1 MNTKIKRGLS
11 ITVIMCYII
20 LLLSACFTTVS
31 AEGSLS
37 GGMILDLKA
46 FEILQGNENGDLLL
60 EEELTR
66 AELTKIVAKVLQM
79 DLVRYPDDYGVIY
92 KDVPS
97 EHWGFSY
104 ITVLSG
110 MGLLNG
116 DTDGN
121 FYPDRAVTYAETVKV
136 LVGML
141 GFGIEAEELGG
152 YPNGYLAAAA
162 NHGVLKGVSA
172 GPDDGMTRENAMR
185 MVYNCLDAKRLV
197 SGYGSSSGMA
207 AEISSK
213 TFRDLLMGEED
224 DGLMEIEGV
233 VTANR
238 ESYLLAPID
247 NMEEWQV
254 EIDGVLYDKGSTD
267 IDKYLGMQIRAY
279 VQANPTGKNAIIKD
293 FKLADENSKIELQS
307 EDIRVFS
314 TDRIEYMT
322 DTESSSRTVKKN
334 VAADAQFLYNGR
346 VISDSELA
354 LIDVQNLSNGF
365 VTIIGNT
372 ERGEANVIFINEYQS
387 FLVDRVDAEEKKI
400 YLADEQRFLNYKY
413 IDFDENENDSVIR
426 LMDANGAPI
435 ELDGVKAGDVI
446 TAYASRDKN
455 LIKLFV
461 CDESVTGKVS
471 ESNVNNETIK
481 IDSEIYKYEDGV
493 DVSKLLGEEIIA
505 KLNYLGKIADVEKEL
520 TAGSYAAIVDTAM
533 AGAFES
539 DLKLLMAIPG
549 LIQDDVEEADD
560 DDPES
565 KDIPAIAAQNEAL
578 MEITC
583 AAKVRFNNQSYDAVA
598 LADAIDRE
606 MKNKG
611 LKYLVV
617 SYYTSSDGLL
627 RSIDTL
633 ERVPV
638 MPAAYDRDGNQK
650 MVLDGEKKYN
660 AYEKTFGGNSN
671 GAFGLSEETLGICIP
686 VDEVSDRKDYLARID
701 MTNGKSYTVGAYQ
714 YNKDTR
720 CPDVVVFNEKMDFD
734 TSGIINLSKSKL
746 GVVAEIS
753 QAINDDGDNV
763 KAVVLMTEDGAVDTV
778 ISEYTRSEEDFSK
791 LKRGDFIYYSLDAKN
806 QLDGYELVA
815 SAADITG
822 DYYIN
827 RPEKEIYCGQIT
839 DVDYK
844 VVSDSKNK
852 WVDHITISGMG
863 LSEENYVIPRTGT
876 PPIYIYDG
884 RRETV
889 KQGTNDD
896 LLSGQ
901 KYSIILS
908 SYGTVRAIVIIL

>member
-1 MNTKIKRGLS
+1 MNVKTKRRLS
-11 ITVIMCYII
+11 LAVVMCYII
-20 LLLSACFTTVS
+20 LLFSACFTTVS
-31 AEGSLS
+31 AAGALS
-37 GGMILDLKA
+37 DSMILDLKA
-46 FEILQGNENGDLLL
+46 FEILQGDESGDLLL
-60 EEELTR
+60 DEELTR

-79 DLVRYPDDYGVIY
+79 DQVHYPDDYGVIY

-97 EHWGFSY
+97 EHWGFPY

-141 GFGIEAEELGG
+141 GFGIEAEEMGG
-152 YPNGYLAAAA
+152 YPNGYLAAAT
-162 NHGVLKGVSA
+162 NRGVTKGVSA
-172 GPDDGMTRENAMR
+172 GLDENMTRADAMR

-197 SGYGSSSGMA
+197 SSYGSSSGIV

-224 DGLMEIEGV
+224 DGLMELEGV

-247 NMEEWQV
+247 DMEDWQV

-267 IDKYLGMQIRAY
+267 IDKYLGMQVKAF
-279 VQANPTGKNAIIKD
+279 VKANPTGRNAIIKD
-293 FKLADENSKIELQS
+293 FKLADENSKIELQP
-307 EDIRVFS
+307 EDIQVFS
-314 TDRIEYMT
+314 ADRIEYT
-322 DTESSSRTVKKN
+322 VDTETSSKTYKKN

-346 VISDSELA
+346 MISDSELA
-354 LIDVQNLSNGF
+354 QIDVPEIKDGF
-365 VTIIGNT
+365 VTLVGNT
-372 ERGEANVIFINEYQS
+372 TRSEINVVFINEYQS
-387 FLVDRVDAEEKKI
+387 FIVDRVNAEDKKI

-413 IDFDENENDSVIR
+413 IDLDEDRNDVITC
-426 LMDANGAPI
+426 LMDANGALL
-435 ELDGVKAGDVI
+435 ELDGVKTGDVI

-455 LIKLFV
+455 LVKLYT
-461 CDESVTGKVS
+461 CDESVTGKVT
-471 ESNVNNETIK
+471 ESNAKNETLK
-481 IDSEIYKYEDGV
+481 IDSETYKYESGV
-493 DVSKLLGEEIIA
+493 ETDKLLGEEIIA
-505 KLNYLGKIADVEKEL
+505 KLNYMGKIADIEKEL
-520 TAGSYAAIVDTAM
+520 TTGSYAAIVDTALT
-533 AGAFES
+533 GAFGS

-549 LIQDDVEEADD
+549 LIQDDVEEAED

-565 KDIPAIAAQNEAL
+565 KDVPAIAAQNEAL
-578 MEITC
+578 LEVVC
-583 AAKVRFNNQSYDAVA
+583 AAKVRFNNQSYDAVG
-598 LADAIDRE
+598 LEDAIDKE
-606 MKNKG
+606 MKSTG

-627 RSIDTL
+627 RSIETL

-638 MPAAYDRDGNQK
+638 MPIAYDKDGKQK
-650 MVLDGEKKYN
+650 MVRDGEKKYN

-671 GAFGLSEETLGICIP
+671 GAFGLNEKTLGICIP
-686 VDEVSDRKDYLARID
+686 SNQVSDRKDYLARID
-701 MTNGKSYTVGAYQ
+701 MNNGRSYTVGVYQ
-714 YNKDTR
+714 YNKETR
-720 CPDVVVFNEKMDFD
+720 CPDVVVFNEEMDFD
-734 TSGIINLSKSKL
+734 TSGSVTNKSKL
-746 GVVAEIS
+746 AIVAEIS

-763 KAVVLMTEDGAVDTV
+763 KAVSLMTEDGAVDTV

-791 LKRGDFIYYSLDAKN
+791 LKRGDLIYYSLDAKN
-806 QLDGYELVA
+806 QLDGYEFVA

-827 RPEKEIYCGQIT
+827 KPEKEIYCGQIT

-844 VVSDSKNK
+844 VVSDKKNK
-852 WVDHITISGMG
+852 WIDYITISGTG
-863 LSEENYVIPRTGT
+863 LAEEYYEIPRTGT
-876 PPIYIYDG
+876 PPIYVYDS

-901 KYSIILS
+901 RYSIILS
-908 SYGTVRAIVIIL
+908 SYNAVKAIVIIL